1 VGDPELSLSL
11 PSTSE
16 APKLARLAISRLP
29 GIDAVRDDVTL
40 VVSELVA
47 NAVVHSGA
55 RADDSIGLQV
65 SRAPGQLTVCVRDAG
80 RSSGAPHLRPAGET
94 GSGGYGL
101 MLVSRLA
108 GEWDTRSSAEE
119 GCVVWARIAV
129 PESAPAH
136 SDTP

>member
-1 VGDPELSLSL
+1 MGHPALSLSL

-55 RADDSIGLQV
+55 RGADDAIALQV
-65 SRAPGQLTVCVRDAG
+65 RQEPGQLTICVRDAG
-80 RSSGAPHLRPAGET
+80 RSQGAPHLREAGET
-94 GSGGYGL
+94 GGGGFGL

-108 GEWDTRSSAEE
+108 GEWDSHSSQDD
-119 GCVVWARIAV
+119 GCVVWARMTV
-129 PESAPAH
+129 PNSVA
-136 SDTP
+136 